1 MRTSGSATGLV
12 AGRYRLGEPLGR
24 GGMGEVY
31 RATDETLGR
40 DVAIKLLLP
49 IRETLAAVERFEREA
64 RAAAMLSDPHV
75 VAAFDFGPHGDGYFI
90 AMELVEGRTVSE
102 ELRRNGPLP
111 AEQAVDI
118 IRQAAAGVA
127 AAHQLGLIHRDLKPG
142 NLLLTEDGRVKVA
155 DFGIVRFLDDTTTT
169 LTATG
174 QIVGTSH
181 YLSPERALGQPAE
194 RPSDVYALGCVLY
207 QLVTGHPPFMAE
219 DPASVMYQ
227 HVETTPVRPSE
238 LRPGLAGDFEAFLF
252 WLLAKDPA
260 QRPTAAQVARGATPP
275 AVTAGELTA
284 QEATAL
290 LSRPGRSRKVLAVA
304 AATLTLALAATVGFL
319 LNAKPTGLPA
329 TNGLTPESAAT
340 TPAPEPQPTTTVRV
354 VTTTRVTAPPP
365 HRTQPRKAA
374 EPKPPGKPDAANPK
388 PANPKAA
395 DPDKTKPAKPLPGQ
409 GKPKQPKG

>member
-1 MRTSGSATGLV
+1 
-12 AGRYRLGEPLGR
+12 
-24 GGMGEVY
+24 MGEVY

-75 VAAFDFGPHGDGYFI
+75 VAAFDFGPHGNGYFI
-90 AMELVEGRTVSE
+90 AMELVDGRTVSE
-102 ELRRNGPLP
+102 ELRRSGSLP
-111 AEQAVDI
+111 AERAVDI

-142 NLLLTEDGRVKVA
+142 NLLLTEGGRVKVA

-227 HVETTPVRPSE
+227 HVETEPVPPSE
-238 LRPGLAGDFEAFLF
+238 LRPELAGDFEAFLF

-260 QRPTAAQVARGATPP
+260 QRPTAAEVAQGATPP
-275 AVTAGELTA
+275 VRPEVVTEHLP
-284 QEATAL
+284 
-290 LSRPGRSRKVLAVA
+290 RPGRSRKVLAVA

-329 TNGLTPESAAT
+329 SNDLTPESSAT
-340 TPAPEPQPTTTVRV
+340 TPAPQPTTTVRV
-354 VTTTRVTAPPP
+354 VTTTRVTAFPPRRSP
-365 HRTQPRKAA
+365 PQNASVA
-374 EPKPPGKPDAANPK
+374 KPPGRPDAIK
-388 PANPKAA
+388 PG
-395 DPDKTKPAKPLPGQ
+395 KTKP
-409 GKPKQPKG
+409 GKPPPVQEKPKKPKG